1 MLTPRPVLPG
11 TAAFDVCVVD
21 ALVEED
27 VPVTEPEEVL
37 EVAELVCDCPD
48 DNEVAEL
55 VSPEDSDDD
64 LLDGAEMGMVEN
76 DVMGDDS
83 DGTEPE
89 WDGMDTDGSD
99 AVGMLVVER
108 EIGGRLGAL
117 TLVASVAAWSEYG
130 ESLSCCPTD
139 CVLQS
144 RGEEEHS
151 QVLVSLCA

>member
-27 VPVTEPEEVL
+27 VPVTVPEEVL

-48 DNEVAEL
+48 DNGVAEL

-64 LLDGAEMGMVEN
+64 LPDGAEMGMVEN

-83 DGTEPE
+83 DGTEE
-89 WDGMDTDGSD
+89 DGMDTDGSD

-108 EIGGRLGAL
+108 EIGGKLGAL
-117 TLVASVAAWSEYG
+117 TLVASVAAWSDHG

-144 RGEEEHS
+144 QG
-151 QVLVSLCA
+151 